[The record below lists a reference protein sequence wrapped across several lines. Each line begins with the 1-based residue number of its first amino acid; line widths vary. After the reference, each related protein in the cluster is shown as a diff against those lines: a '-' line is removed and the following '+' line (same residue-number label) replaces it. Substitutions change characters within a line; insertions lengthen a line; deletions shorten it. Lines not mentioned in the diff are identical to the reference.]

1 MSPRRTSP
9 LSKLNRT
16 SIKIPLALAAAT
28 AAIGTAAAGSLAGP
42 ASASTVSQA
51 AAARAASPMAAA
63 RTAFPMAPA
72 QAGAVR
78 DAAVSQ
84 LFPGGRATDLPA
96 LHTARTGTIKLV
108 VARGKGAAAG
118 PAMVSASR
126 QVRTPAHH
134 AQPAH
139 RVSPP
144 GACHGSGL
152 QQWICQ
158 ADNIMVQHGVP
169 RSDVSAS
176 AATIVVMH
184 ESGGNPHASN
194 GWDANAA
201 AGTPSE
207 GIAQTIAPTF
217 STYALPGHHNIW
229 NPVDNMIAAFRYAIS
244 RYGSMS
250 NIPGVVAVRSGGS
263 YVGY

>member
-9 LSKLNRT
+9 LSKLNRN
-16 SIKIPLALAAAT
+16 SVKIPLALAAAT
-28 AAIGTAAAGSLAGP
+28 AAIGTAAAGTLAGP
-42 ASASTVSQA
+42 ASASTVS
-51 AAARAASPMAAA
+51 RAA
-63 RTAFPMAPA
+63 APA
-72 QAGAVR
+72 QSGGVR
-78 DAAVSQ
+78 DAALSQ
-84 LFPGGRATDLPA
+84 LFPGDRAAAVPA
-96 LHTARTGTIKLV
+96 PHTAGTIKLV
-108 VARGKGAAAG
+108 VAKGKHAAAV
-118 PAMVSASR
+118 PARASAPR
-126 QVRTPAHH
+126 QVRSAAHR

-139 RVSPP
+139 RAGQP

-152 QQWICQ
+152 NQWICQ
-158 ADNIMVQHGVP
+158 AENIMVQHGAP
-169 RSDVSAS
+169 RSAVSAS
-176 AATIVVMH
+176 AARIVVMH

-244 RYGSMS
+244 RYGSMN
-250 NIPGVVAVRSGGS
+250 NIPGVVSVRSGGS